1 MGPLERAERLEQ
13 LRFLERGCAVRCVPV
28 EARGRVF
35 WELNHPVDVSRIEAA
50 LAAGF

>member
-35 WELNHPVDVSRIEAA
+35 WELNHPVDVSPIEAT